1 MYISMLSTELLFDLN
16 PFWRDAKSRLSSRA
30 PVRRELHRKLLDHLT
45 TNERRAAALVG
56 PRQVGK
62 TTLLLQIADDLIEK
76 EGVAPANVTYFDFSD
91 PRLPLDGA
99 SPGDVVEFRPP
110 GIRSEQP
117 RFFLFDEVSR
127 GKRWDDWLKRAVDA
141 SLSRFLVT
149 DSASTLL
156 RKGARESGLGRWDEY
171 RIEGLSFA
179 EFVDLQ
185 PGRPG
190 PLDQRLASLPDPFAR
205 YLNLGGFPEHAV
217 SDSPAQARRRIRE
230 DTVDRAIRRD
240 LIGFDVDVERIREL
254 FVYLVGDT
262 GAIFDS
268 AARVRLLQRP
278 ETSPVDRRSL
288 EKWIALLED
297 TRLIVRLDPF
307 AKAATGK
314 LAARS
319 YPKLYPCD
327 HGLAV
332 AFSGVSDPLD
342 DPPTLARAFETTVF
356 RHLRFGAVDLQV
368 SYWRDKRGLEDEEI
382 DFVVHEGP
390 KVHALIEVTSG
401 KRPEKKLERLTR
413 LAREL
418 KAAKSIVVHG
428 GVEAR
433 RDGPVSVAP
442 APEFLLDVPD
452 WIGVRR

>member
-1 MYISMLSTELLFDLN
+1 MMLSTELLYDLN
-16 PFWRDAKSRLSSRA
+16 PFWKDAKSRLSSRV
-30 PVRRELHRKLLDHLT
+30 PVRRALHRTLLDHLT

-62 TTLLLQIADDLIEK
+62 TTLLLQLADDLVDK
-76 EGVAPANVTYFDFSD
+76 AGVAAANVTYFDFSD
-91 PRLPLDGA
+91 PRLSLDGA
-99 SPGDVVEFRPP
+99 SPGEVVEFEPP
-110 GIRSEQP
+110 GTRSDQP

-127 GKRWDDWLKRAVDA
+127 GKRWDEWLKHSVDA
-141 SLSRFLVT
+141 GHGRFLVT
-149 DSASTLL
+149 DSAATLL
-156 RKGARESGLGRWDEY
+156 RKGSRESGLGRWDEY
-171 RIEGLSFA
+171 KIEGLSFP

-190 PLDQRLASLPDPFAR
+190 TREQKIAALSDPFAS

-217 SDSPAQARRRIRE
+217 SESPAQVRRRIRE

-262 GAIFDS
+262 GAILDA

-278 ETSPVDRRSL
+278 EALPVDRRSL
-288 EKWIALLED
+288 EKWISLLED

-327 HGLAV
+327 HGLTV
-332 AFSGVSDPLD
+332 AFSGVSDPLED
-342 DPPTLARAFETTVF
+342 APTLARAFETAVF
-356 RHLRFGAVDLQV
+356 RHLRSEAKDFEV
-368 SYWRDKRGLEDEEI
+368 SYWRDKRGVEDEV
-382 DFVVHEGP
+382 DFVVHEGA
-390 KVHALIEVTSG
+390 KVHALIEVTTS
-401 KRPEKKLERLTR
+401 KQPNKKVAQLTR

-418 KAAKSIVVHG
+418 GAARSIAVHG
-428 GVEAR
+428 GVESR
-433 RDGPVSVAP
+433 REGPILFAP
-442 APEFLLDVPD
+442 VPEFLLNVAE
-452 WIGVRR
+452 WIGVQR